1 MARRKSIRDIIL
13 QNYRIQSVTSD
24 PARIDRVAGIA
35 RRYKENINRT
45 INPFARQGVP
55 GDPDKKVSRRV
66 YMGLNAG

>member
-24 PARIDRVAGIA
+24 PARIDRVASIT
-35 RRYKENINRT
+35 RRYMENINRAIT
-45 INPFARQGVP
+45 RQGVP